1 MADYAAITAALYEK
15 HDSDKNG
22 TLEPVEIRPFF
33 DELIAARPD
42 LGFTA
47 DDFDK
52 WFGSIDL
59 NSDGTI
65 APDELQGYLAGI
77 NYSA

>member
-1 MADYAAITAALYEK
+1 MADYAAITAAIFEK

-22 TLEPVEIRPFF
+22 TLEPSEIRPFY
-33 DELIAARPD
+33 DELIAARAD

-47 DDFDK
+47 DDFAK
-52 WFGSIDL
+52 WFGSIDE
-59 NSDGTI
+59 NTDGTI

-77 NYSA
+77 NYTA